1 MPRADGSG
9 GGGWA
14 ASALGG
20 VLLEGAAASAVPLLG
35 ASVEVTAAAPGPD
48 DEIYAWLARHGLE
61 AYHASLA
68 AMGYYEWAHVANME
82 STEVELVIEQTNMP
96 WEAARA
102 FMHAC
107 SEVGVGHGA
116 HPSAAAAAA
125 VAQPAPAGEDTTS
138 RGLVDL
144 RDLRDE
150 PAVVVQASLAEPASA
165 DAADEAMVVVTAVAT
180 PAVPAHSGARAGDGA
195 ALAALAA
202 AGFVTPELFD
212 PSRRWSTRSGVFAS
226 PGDKFRVAHEAGAEL
241 SPDADVYLTGAHS
254 AGAVR
259 RGTIVDLVGWGR
271 DSAGR
276 IRVAVVAPKPPFF
289 TEQATGWVSLVAD
302 DGTPLLAPTEQTGQD
317 IAARRQDPGFQPAE
331 LPAQAAVPV
340 LEPLFPP
347 PPLRSRGSERL
358 ESLAD
363 LLDGRQDLA
372 RRRQDL
378 READRQCERWA
389 LMEVRGCG
397 VVIFLVLL
405 YHLILFATQH

>member
-1 MPRADGSG
+1 MPRADGGALSGSG

-61 AYHASLA
+61 AYHSSLA
-68 AMGYYEWAHVANME
+68 AMGYYEWSHVINME
-82 STEVELVIEQTNMP
+82 STEVELVVEQTNMP

-116 HPSAAAAAA
+116 QPSAAAAAA
-125 VAQPAPAGEDTTS
+125 VAQPAPAGED
-138 RGLVDL
+138 
-144 RDLRDE
+144 DE
-150 PAVVVQASLAEPASA
+150 PVVVQASLAEPASA
-165 DAADEAMVVVTAVAT
+165 DAAGDAMVVVAVAT
-180 PAVPAHSGARAGDGA
+180 PAAPAHSGARAGDEA

-241 SPDADVYLTGAHS
+241 SPDVDAYLTGAQS

-259 RGTIVDLVGWGR
+259 RGTTVDLVGWGR

-276 IRVAVVAPKPPFF
+276 IRVAIVARKPPFF
-289 TEQATGWVSLVAD
+289 TERATGWVSLVAD
-302 DGTPLLAPTEQTGQD
+302 DGTPLLVPTEQTGED
-317 IAARRQDPGFQPAE
+317 IAARRQDPGFQPAG

-340 LEPLFPP
+340 LEPLVPP
-347 PPLRSRGSERL
+347 PPVGGREG
-358 ESLAD
+358 LAE

-389 LMEVRGCG
+389 MMELRGCG
-397 VVIFLVLL
+397 VIIFLVLL